1 MDNKLK
7 HDLELAYKIRDLLVA
22 YGYSGPRF
30 LYSHHDLIVE
40 AFDDLLVPDAY
51 RILDNDHKEWIN
63 GPKDYIEKQIEIL
76 RQLHPAIEFRIVK

>member
-7 HDLELAYKIRDLLVA
+7 QDLELAYKIRDLLVA

-30 LYSHHDLIVE
+30 LNSHYDLLVE

-51 RILDNDHKEWIN
+51 RILDNENKEWIN

-76 RQLHPAIEFRIVK
+76 RQLHPAIEFRIEK